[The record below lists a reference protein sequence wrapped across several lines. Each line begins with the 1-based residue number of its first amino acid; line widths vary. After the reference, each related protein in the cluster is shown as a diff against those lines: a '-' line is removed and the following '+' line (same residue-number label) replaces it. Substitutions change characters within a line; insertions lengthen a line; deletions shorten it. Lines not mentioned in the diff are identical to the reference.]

1 MIIFPKNGRL
11 GNQFF
16 QVQGIQEYF
25 PKEKIFFIGFNE
37 FFETFRHLNDPKVVS
52 LNLNRYHEYF
62 LRKLIKYLIFFRI
75 VGKVSE
81 ESRQDSFEIIRT
93 RGILYNIVC
102 AEDVF
107 FQNKIYLNKM
117 QSKYSIQEQH
127 KKDASDWL
135 KSHSLSPANMN
146 IVFVHIRRGDYLLVP
161 SKENPAVVTL
171 KWIESTIN
179 YFYTILNDPKF
190 IIMGDDK
197 MYLDDFFLGKNDVIV
212 SKNSH
217 SVDLTI
223 MSECKYGILSASSFS
238 LTGALLAKFG
248 NDTYMFVAPKYWMG
262 NKVGTWIPIGVE
274 TNWINYCSMVED
286 ENKFQV

>member
-25 PKEKIFFIGFNE
+25 PKEKILFIGFNE
-37 FFETFRHLNDPKVVS
+37 FFKTFRYLNDPKVIS
-52 LNLNRYHEYF
+52 LNLNRYYGYF
-62 LRKLIKYLIFFRI
+62 LRKLIKYLLFFRI
-75 VGKVSE
+75 IGKVSE
-81 ESRQDSFEIIRT
+81 ESTQDSFEIIRT
-93 RGILYNIVC
+93 RGILYNIAC
-102 AEDVF
+102 TEDVY

-117 QSKYSIQEQH
+117 QDKYSIQEQH
-127 KKDASDWL
+127 KKAASDWL
-135 KSHSLSPANMN
+135 ISHNLSPANMN
-146 IVFVHIRRGDYLLVP
+146 IVFVHIRRGDYLFVP

-171 KWIESTIN
+171 KWIESMIH
-179 YFYTILNDPKF
+179 YFCTVLNDPKF

-197 MYLDDFFLGKNDVIV
+197 MYIDDFFSGKNNVIV

-217 SVDLTI
+217 FVDLTI

-238 LTGALLAKFG
+238 LMGAFLAKFR
-248 NDTYMFVAPKYWMG
+248 NDKYMFVAPKYWMG

-274 TNWINYCSMVED
+274 TKWITYCSIVED
-286 ENKFQV
+286 ETTFQV